1 MGTWDI
7 GHFDND
13 TAADFC
19 GDLDDLPQHERPGLI
34 REQFLAVTGTG
45 GEFLD
50 SDDAARAVAAAAL
63 VAAQCPGGDPVTT
76 PYSPDEPLPELPTD
90 LRPLAIQALDRVFG
104 PESELVELW
113 DETNSG
119 GPWREGVLRLRGV
132 IAAATDR
139 PCGIVDL

>member
-13 TAADFC
+13 TAADFG
-19 GDLDDLPQHERPGLI
+19 GDLDDLPQGERPGLI
-34 REQFLAVTGTG
+34 REQFLAVFEE
-45 GEFLD
+45 GEEYLD
-50 SDDAARAVAAAAL
+50 SDIAVTAVAAAAL

-76 PYSPDEPLPELPTD
+76 PYGPDEPLPDLPAD
-90 LRPLAIQALDRVFG
+90 LRPLAVRALDRILG

-113 DETNSG
+113 DEGESG

-132 IAAATDR
+132 LAAVTAATT
-139 PCGIVDL
+139 PPA